1 MKAKKIFGLLAAGM
15 MALPLL
21 FGAMGA
27 GTSVDAAEVP
37 KDVDVTLHKLAW
49 KDEMPGEL
57 PNDGKQM
64 PEFAEDGTT
73 LSGVEFTVY
82 DVTAKYHELIFA
94 STAEN
99 PQQSAV
105 NTIVND
111 STSGKPTYAA
121 SIVDGENTDT
131 KGTTGTTG
139 EVKFGNLP
147 LKKMVGG
154 ISKDAVYL
162 FIETDA
168 PVEVREKAAP
178 IVLAMPIYT
187 VGDDST
193 LNTDIHLYPKNVTM
207 EDTKEITN
215 ITAKVEDDKGNL
227 VGMNVNIG
235 DEIDYKI
242 TIHVPKDIASF
253 NTFSVK
259 DTPSAGLVLKQG
271 SISLPNT
278 LEADDYSLT
287 VGGTSNP
294 NGFEIVFDTEKGIRD
309 FAGEPITIT
318 YKMTLTGDINP
329 NDIHGNEALFTIG
342 SKPNEIKGPGV
353 VTGGYQFKKT
363 DAHTGA
369 GLAGAEFVVKNGD
382 KYAVFGASTTGEY
395 TFTGVWADS
404 KDATGTKITSGS
416 AGVLNIKGFENGNY
430 FLEETKAPEGYVLLT
445 ENVGFKVEYGKYGNT
460 ILATNVANTPKGL
473 LPSTGGNGIFAFL
486 AIGLGLML
494 GAFVWYKNS
503 KKQAQV

>member
-27 GTSVDAAEVP
+27 GNVVDAAEVP
-37 KDVDVTLHKLAW
+37 KDVSVTLHKLAW
-49 KDEMPGEL
+49 EDEMPGEL

-64 PEFAEDGTT
+64 PEFADGWTP

-82 DVTAKYHELIFA
+82 DVTAKYHELA
-94 STAEN
+94 SATGGTS
-99 PQQSAV
+99 QGAV
-105 NTIVND
+105 NTIVAD
-111 STSGKPTYAA
+111 STTGKPTYAA

-207 EDTKEITN
+207 EDTKEIT
-215 ITAKVEDDKGNL
+215 TAFETVTVNGETYN
-227 VGMNVNIG
+227 NVNIG
-235 DEIDYKI
+235 DTIEYKI
-242 TIHVPKDIASF
+242 TVNVPKFVGQLSV
-253 NTFSVK
+253 FSVEDVPAEGLALNPTSITLSGDLTK
-259 DTPSAGLVLKQG
+259 DMDYTIDTKDRAGFL
-271 SISLPNT
+271 I
-278 LEADDYSLT
+278 D
-287 VGGTSNP
+287 
-294 NGFEIVFDTEKGIRD
+294 FDVAKGITGL
-309 FAGEPITIT
+309 AGKEITIT
-318 YKMTLTGDINP
+318 YSMTLTGDIDP
-329 NDIHGNEALFTIG
+329 QSIFGNDVSIKIGDKTNEV
-342 SKPNEIKGPGV
+342 EGPGI
-353 VTGGYQFKKT
+353 VTGGHKFIKT
-363 DAHTGA
+363 DAHTGK
-369 GLAGAEFVVKNGD
+369 GLAGAEFVVTNAD
-382 KYAVFGASTTGEY
+382 RSHYAVFEQ
-395 TFTGVWADS
+395 ADS
-404 KDATGTKITSGS
+404 GDYIFAGTWSEFKTAATTITSGTD
-416 AGVLNIKGFENGNY
+416 GVLNIKGFTDGSY
-430 FLEETKAPEGYVLLT
+430 YLEETKAPSDKYVLLT
-445 ENVGFKVEYGKYGNT
+445 EPQHFVVTHGEYGETNV
-460 ILATNVANTPKGL
+460 ATNVANTPKGL

-503 KKQAQV
+503 KKQASV